1 MPLPRKTNLMI
12 DPHHIWNVIY
22 NARSKR
28 CHPPN
33 IAPRNRCH
41 PPTSPTVLRLARKT
55 LLQNFREIFLKQVK
69 RHLQCGDDA
78 TMIRPWSENV
88 YKPWVRNPPRT
99 RGYQEHFCK
108 IQHVALRLS
117 FLKFHHILRLPRK
130 MTLQPHHILRL
141 PKSDGSTSPSTV
153 PATQSDSHA
162 WSSPHMKRHLQCAE
176 QQVSPSNLT
185 NIAPARKNDTA
196 NFHKF
201 SENRWNVIYNAGTDP
216 GATRPFCFENYH
228 TSRPG
233 KISPY
238 TAPAT
243 KNDVPT
249 SPNPHASPS
258 PNSATQSGA
267 WTWPNAAPATR
278 SGTWLCYSLTIL
290 LLDDSFTFPDD
301 SITWQAHYL
310 MIFYYL
316 TIFFTFPDDSITW
329 RFYYL
334 TSPLLD
340 DILSLNDIL
349 LLNDSITW
357 LCDVVRISE
366 VSHLIFFDYSFRFY
380 LYIYHIFLPILP
392 LNSPW
397 TPFSNNHVWHLDM
410 RWWQ

>member
-1 MPLPRKTNLMI
+1 
-12 DPHHIWNVIY
+12 
-22 NARSKR
+22 
-28 CHPPN
+28 
-33 IAPRNRCH
+33 
-41 PPTSPTVLRLARKT
+41 
-55 LLQNFREIFLKQVK
+55 
-69 RHLQCGDDA
+69 
-78 TMIRPWSENV
+78 MIRPWSENV

-117 FLKFHHILRLPRK
+117 FLKFHHILRLPGK

-201 SENRWNVIYNAGTDP
+201 SENRWNVIYNAGTIRAQHDHFVLKTTTLP
-216 GATRPFCFENYH
+216 
-228 TSRPG
+228 
-233 KISPY
+233 
-238 TAPAT
+238 APAKFHHILRLPRKMT
-243 KNDVPT
+243 FQ
-249 SPNPHASPS
+249 PHQILRRRHKKDALTS

-316 TIFFTFPDDSITW
+316 TIFLRFLTILLLDGSITW
-329 RFYYL
+329 RVHYLTIFYHLTIFYYL
-334 TSPLLD
+334 T
-340 DILSLNDIL
+340 IL
-349 LLNDSITW
+349 LLDFAMSFVYRKFLIYFFLIILLDSIY
-357 LCDVVRISE
+357 I
-366 VSHLIFFDYSFRFY
+366 
-380 LYIYHIFLPILP
+380 YIYHIFLPILP